1 LDRDCIVGVALK
13 SSGNTAVAISLSR
26 GAIKN
31 VEALALR
38 LRKNLA
44 SDNGVDESSVNG
56 PIADHSL
63 VLFCLIIEHLSGG
76 IDNCGDSAVN
86 CASSA
91 VAAIVSSKDI
101 ASAAESIR
109 VEGAHW
115 GRRDNDVEQAASAL
129 LEGGAW
135 ASHAA
140 AV

>member
-86 CASSA
+86 SASSA

-129 LEGGAW
+129 LEGCAW
-135 ASHAA
+135 ACHAA

>member
-1 LDRDCIVGVALK
+1 M
-13 SSGNTAVAISLSR
+13 
-26 GAIKN
+26 
-31 VEALALR
+31 R

-44 SDNGVDESSVNG
+44 SDNGVDENSVNS

-76 IDNCGDSAVN
+76 IDDCGDSAVN
-86 CASSA
+86 SASST
-91 VAAIVSSKDI
+91 VASIVSSEDV

-115 GRRDNDVEQAASAL
+115 GRRNNYVEQAASAL
-129 LEGGAW
+129 LEGCTW
-135 ASHAA
+135 ACHAA